1 MDNHIAKGKTQA
13 FDKIREQLAERK
25 AGLTWKEAWE
35 LRLSDLGGKNRLPRG
50 FNAENLRERAV
61 GREVIRQIKQAST
74 GVYKS

>member
-74 GVYKS
+74 GVY